1 LSYTIFIEKS
11 AQKDLS
17 KITPPHQNRIIKA
30 IQLLSKNP
38 RPSGSKKLSGR
49 DAWRI
54 RVGNYRIIYEI
65 HDDRLIILVVVIGHR
80 KDIYR
85 T

>member
-1 LSYTIFIEKS
+1 LSYKILIERP

-17 KITPPHQNRIIKA
+17 KIPQQYQNRIIKA
-30 IQLLSKNP
+30 IQSLAKNP
-38 RPSGSKKLSGR
+38 RPAGSKKLSGR

-54 RVGNYRIIYEI
+54 RVSNYRVIYEI

-85 T
+85 I